1 MPIYDGSLRGIFDF
15 HVFCSFLAAI
25 SSFLY
30 QSGQTKYL
38 WNLWGEFYLVWKL
51 HYDFI
56 EKSIFSKKSK
66 KKNFDVES
74 FFFDWSGCLMAQKT
88 VKWQGLNLFKCTFRF
103 LKYPNI
109 WIFGFRKKSKNLL
122 PYIWALS
129 FYGCF
134 EPSTSLICR
143 QKNWFKKIAKII
155 NPPPRFDLFFEKSI
169 FLWWHNAMSKIS
181 S

>member
-1 MPIYDGSLRGIFDF
+1 MRGIFDF

-66 KKNFDVES
+66 KKEFRRWII
-74 FFFDWSGCLMAQKT
+74 FFDWSGCLMAQKT

-122 PYIWALS
+122 PYIEPYHFTVVLS
-129 FYGCF
+129 HQ
-134 EPSTSLICR
+134 PAWSVDK
-143 QKNWFKKIAKII
+143 KNWFIKKSQKSLI
-155 NPPPRFDLFFEKSI
+155 PPPRFDLFFEKSI

>member
-1 MPIYDGSLRGIFDF
+1 MCLSMMVAWGGFSIFTCFVAFWLLFPHFFTNLDKLSIYGI
-15 HVFCSFLAAI
+15 SEA
-25 SSFLY
+25 SSTWFESY
-30 QSGQTKYL
+30 II
-38 WNLWGEFYLVWKL
+38 
-51 HYDFI
+51 FI

-134 EPSTSLICR
+134 EPSTSLGPHSVLTNR
-143 QKNWFKKIAKII
+143 Y
-155 NPPPRFDLFFEKSI
+155 R
-169 FLWWHNAMSKIS
+169 
-181 S
+181 

>member
-1 MPIYDGSLRGIFDF
+1 MPIYDGGLGGIFDF

-56 EKSIFSKKSK
+56 EKSIFQKKIEK
-66 KKNFDVES
+66 KEFRRWII
-74 FFFDWSGCLMAQKT
+74 FLFFDWSGCLMAQKT
-88 VKWQGLNLFKCTFRF
+88 VKWQGLNVFKCTFRF

-143 QKNWFKKIAKII
+143 QNNLIQYRQF
-155 NPPPRFDLFFEKSI
+155 LSI
-169 FLWWHNAMSKIS
+169 FLKNRFLWRHNAMSKIFW
-181 S
+181 